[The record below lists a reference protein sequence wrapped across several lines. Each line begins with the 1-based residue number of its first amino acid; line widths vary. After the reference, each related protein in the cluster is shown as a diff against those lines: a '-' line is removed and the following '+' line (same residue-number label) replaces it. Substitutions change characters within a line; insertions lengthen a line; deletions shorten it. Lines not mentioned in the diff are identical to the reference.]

1 MNDAAIYFKS
11 LELTDFRTF
20 GKASIDLVNKFNVLP
35 QWTLLLGDNGVGKS
49 TILQCIAW
57 MKPQFPEPGAP
68 GQNLELDEIEPL
80 INNEE
85 NDTLINMLRRQKG
98 LRVASKVTATF
109 IAKKTLKTTVA
120 RERPQTCTS
129 SFSMLTNKA
138 GDLSKVT
145 PTITTNSKRTF
156 YKNSILIYAYSA
168 SRMLGKQN
176 LNDSDLEDTIP
187 SFLAEKTTLF
197 DAQEILHTLRYAELG
212 SESERGKYTAF
223 LQTVKEMLVALLPDI
238 DRISDIQ
245 IIEPKLVGRKLA
257 PPKILLSNKHGK
269 KIPFDNYSLGYK
281 TVMSLTIDLAWRLF
295 NRFDRKP
302 LEQPAIVLIDEID
315 LHLHPRWQTSIMDSL
330 SAHFPRV
337 QFIATA
343 HSPLMVQAALGG
355 NYAVLRESA
364 NGVEIISEPDDVE
377 GWRVDQI
384 LTSELFGLKSARG
397 PVYDSLLAEREKLSR
412 KFKLTASEK
421 RRLDEITDKLSMYPP
436 GDTPEEIK
444 NLKFLSAEVNKI
456 RESKKKI
463 TV

>member
-1 MNDAAIYFKS
+1 MNDAPVYFKS

-20 GKASIDLVNKFNVLP
+20 GRASIDLVNKFNILP

-68 GQNLELDEIEPL
+68 GQNLGLDEIEPL

-85 NDTLINMLRRQKG
+85 NDTLLNMLRRQKS
-98 LRVASKVTATF
+98 LRVTSQLTASF
-109 IAKKTLKTTVA
+109 IAKKTLKIRVPH
-120 RERPQTCTS
+120 ERPQTCTS
-129 SFSMLTNKA
+129 SFSMITNKA

-145 PTITTNSKRTF
+145 PTITTTSKRTF
-156 YKNSILIYAYSA
+156 YNNSILIYAYSA
-168 SRMLGKQN
+168 SRVLGKQN
-176 LNDSDLEDTIP
+176 LTDSALEDTIP

-212 SESERGKYTAF
+212 SEVERVKYTAF
-223 LQTVKEMLVALLPDI
+223 LQTVKKMLVALLPDI
-238 DRISDIQ
+238 DRISDIE
-245 IIEPKLVGRKLA
+245 IIEPKLIGRKMA

-269 KIPFDNYSLGYK
+269 KIPFENYSLGYK

-295 NRFDRKP
+295 NRFERNP

-315 LHLHPRWQTSIMDSL
+315 LHLHPLWQTSIMDSL
-330 SAHFPRV
+330 SDHFPNV

-343 HSPLMVQAALGG
+343 HSPLMVQAALGA

-364 NGVEIISEPDDVE
+364 DGVKIISEPEDVE

-384 LTSELFGLKSARG
+384 LTSELFGLTSVRGKKYNQLLKSRKELAKKM
-397 PVYDSLLAEREKLSR
+397 SLSPAEKTQLAEISDQLSR
-412 KFKLTASEK
+412 YAPGRTDELDD
-421 RRLDEITDKLSMYPP
+421 RRLISEVARKL
-436 GDTPEEIK
+436 
-444 NLKFLSAEVNKI
+444 
-456 RESKKKI
+456 RESRKLIK
-463 TV
+463 V